1 MITQI
6 FHRWN
11 CNSYYEHSILKPL
24 FPTTPS
30 PPTDL
35 PLASPQAGCYE
46 TKCMILCYL
55 LTSSG
60 KASEEG
66 IVFLFR
72 MLQQGDDT
80 LMVR

>member
-1 MITQI
+1 MNTASLNPSFPLPPHPPQI
-6 FHRWN
+6 CPWHHPR
-11 CNSYYEHSILKPL
+11 LVV
-24 FPTTPS
+24 
-30 PPTDL
+30 L
-35 PLASPQAGCYE
+35 PLNE
-46 TKCMILCYL
+46 IKCMILCYL